1 MRYNHLARYW
11 QKGKYMIKIKGNFAQ
26 AIIYADTLDKGSEGL
41 IKTLCNSII
50 AENSKIRIMP
60 DVHPGK
66 GCAVG
71 MTMTLDNKVAPGLVG
86 VDIGCGTEAVKVKP
100 KRLELQ
106 QLDKIVQSKIPS
118 GMNIRQIPHRFAEN
132 AELNKLK
139 CAKHI
144 RIDRSLLGIGTLG
157 GGNHFI
163 ELNKFENGYYLV
175 IHSGSRHLGVEVER
189 YYHELAYERTKDN
202 VPYEFAYLEG
212 ELFDDYLHDMSIVQK
227 FARLNRMAI
236 ADDICKS
243 MKFAE
248 LETFSTIHNYIDT
261 ENKILRKGAISAQN
275 GEKMIIP
282 LNMRDGC
289 LICKGMGNAEWNYS
303 APHGAGREYSRADT
317 VNSFTL
323 AQYKK
328 EMKGIFST
336 SISRDTLDECPMA
349 YKNPQTII
357 DLITPTAEITE
368 RLMPV
373 YNYKSGVR

>member
-1 MRYNHLARYW
+1 
-11 QKGKYMIKIKGNFAQ
+11 MIKIKGNFAE
-26 AIIYADTLDKGSEGL
+26 AIICADALDSGSEGL
-41 IKTLCNSII
+41 IKALCNSII

-71 MTMTLDNKVAPGLVG
+71 MTMTVESKVAPGLVG
-86 VDIGCGTEAVKVKP
+86 VDIGCGMKVVKVKP
-100 KRLELQ
+100 KRFELQ

-118 GMNIRQIPHRFAEN
+118 GMNIRRTPHRFAEN

-163 ELNKFENGYYLV
+163 ELDKSDSGYYLV

-189 YYHELAYERTKDN
+189 YYHEIAYERTKDD

-212 ELFDDYLHDMSIVQK
+212 ELFEDYLFDMKIVQN
-227 FARLNRMAI
+227 FASLNRQAMA
-236 ADDICKS
+236 ADIIKG
-243 MKFAE
+243 MKFTE
-248 LETFSTIHNYIDT
+248 IESFSTIHNYIDT
-261 ENKILRKGAISAQN
+261 DNKILRKGAISARD
-275 GEKMIIP
+275 GEKIIIP

-289 LICKGMGNAEWNYS
+289 LICEGKGNADWNFS
-303 APHGAGREYSRADT
+303 APHGAGRAYNRADT

-323 AQYKK
+323 SQYKK
-328 EMKGIFST
+328 ETKGIYST
-336 SISRDTLDECPMA
+336 SISRETLDECPMA
-349 YKNPQTII
+349 YKNSQNII
-357 DLITPTAEITE
+357 DAIELTAEIIE
-368 RLMPV
+368 RLTPL
-373 YNYKSGVR
+373 YNYKAGAR

>member
-1 MRYNHLARYW
+1 
-11 QKGKYMIKIKGNFAQ
+11 MIKIKGNFAE
-26 AIIYADTLDKGSEGL
+26 AIIYADTLDSGSEGL
-41 IKTLCNSII
+41 IKALCNSII

-86 VDIGCGTEAVKVKP
+86 VDIGCGMEVVKVKL

-118 GMNIRQIPHRFAEN
+118 GMNIRRIPHRFAEH
-132 AELNKLK
+132 AELSKLK

-163 ELNKFENGYYLV
+163 ELDKSDNGYYLI

-212 ELFDDYLHDMSIVQK
+212 ELFDDYLHDMSIVQE
-227 FARLNRMAI
+227 FARLNRRAI

-243 MKFAE
+243 LKFAE
-248 LETFSTIHNYIDT
+248 LETFSTIHNYIDA
-261 ENKILRKGAISAQN
+261 ENKILRKGAISARN

-289 LICKGMGNAEWNYS
+289 LICKGRGNAEWNDS
-303 APHGAGREYSRADT
+303 APHGAGRAYNRADT

-323 AQYKK
+323 SQYKK
-328 EMKGIFST
+328 EMNGIFST

-349 YKNPQTII
+349 YKNSQTII
-357 DLITPTAEITE
+357 DLIAPTAEITE
-368 RLMPV
+368 RLTPV
-373 YNYKSGVR
+373 YNYKSGTR

>member
-1 MRYNHLARYW
+1 
-11 QKGKYMIKIKGNFAQ
+11 
-26 AIIYADTLDKGSEGL
+26 
-41 IKTLCNSII
+41 
-50 AENSKIRIMP
+50 
-60 DVHPGK
+60 
-66 GCAVG
+66 
-71 MTMTLDNKVAPGLVG
+71 
-86 VDIGCGTEAVKVKP
+86 
-100 KRLELQ
+100 
-106 QLDKIVQSKIPS
+106 
-118 GMNIRQIPHRFAEN
+118 
-132 AELNKLK
+132 
-139 CAKHI
+139 
-144 RIDRSLLGIGTLG
+144 
-157 GGNHFI
+157 
-163 ELNKFENGYYLV
+163 
-175 IHSGSRHLGVEVER
+175 
-189 YYHELAYERTKDN
+189 
-202 VPYEFAYLEG
+202 
-212 ELFDDYLHDMSIVQK
+212 
-227 FARLNRMAI
+227 
-236 ADDICKS
+236 

-248 LETFSTIHNYIDT
+248 LETFSTIHSYIDT

>member
-1 MRYNHLARYW
+1 
-11 QKGKYMIKIKGNFAQ
+11 MIKIKGNFAE
-26 AIIYADTLDKGSEGL
+26 AIICADALDSGSEGL
-41 IKTLCNSII
+41 IKALCNSII

-71 MTMTLDNKVAPGLVG
+71 MTMTVESKVAPGLVG
-86 VDIGCGTEAVKVKP
+86 VDIGCGMKVVKVKP

-118 GMNIRQIPHRFAEN
+118 GMNIRRTPHRFAEN

-163 ELNKFENGYYLV
+163 ELDKSDSGYYLV

-189 YYHELAYERTKDN
+189 YYHEIAYERTKDD

-212 ELFDDYLHDMSIVQK
+212 ELFEDYLFDMKIVQN
-227 FARLNRMAI
+227 FASLNRQAMA
-236 ADDICKS
+236 ADIIKG
-243 MKFAE
+243 MKFTE
-248 LETFSTIHNYIDT
+248 IESFSTIHNYIDT
-261 ENKILRKGAISAQN
+261 DNKILRKGAISARD
-275 GEKMIIP
+275 GEKIIIP

-289 LICKGMGNAEWNYS
+289 LICEGKGNADWNFS
-303 APHGAGREYSRADT
+303 APHGAGRAYNRADT

-323 AQYKK
+323 SQYKK
-328 EMKGIFST
+328 ETKGIYST
-336 SISRDTLDECPMA
+336 SISRETLDECPMA
-349 YKNPQTII
+349 YKNSQNII
-357 DLITPTAEITE
+357 DAIELTAEIIE
-368 RLMPV
+368 RLTPL
-373 YNYKSGVR
+373 YNYKAGAR